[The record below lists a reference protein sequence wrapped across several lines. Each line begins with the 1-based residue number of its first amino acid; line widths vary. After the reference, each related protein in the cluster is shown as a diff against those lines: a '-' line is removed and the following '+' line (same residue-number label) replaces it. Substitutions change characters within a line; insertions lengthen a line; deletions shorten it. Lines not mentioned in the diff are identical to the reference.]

1 MNKTNTIINIFNKI
15 NMFPYFYQTFQNIN
29 EIYKRQL
36 LESIEDLE
44 FNELQKANID
54 IKECERTMLY
64 TFILTTRFKISFKEY
79 YILLFIAAYY
89 KKIDII
95 SGHHFFCSTKISKI
109 TNALTDAINENDY
122 DLFRYFNK
130 YQLEECGI
138 KQDHFVLLVK
148 ILKDAITLERTF
160 QNVNIDTN
168 NLILDESQS
177 LILLAEEVNEAY
189 RIFNNFKN
197 EPQIKFIEECGDV
210 IYPSIFAF
218 PKLISMLNEG
228 IRKKDFQNQ
237 NAFNGYI
244 KVVPISV
251 LNKKKEYLNILF
263 NKSILIYC
271 ENVKYQ
277 KAMNVEANNV
287 NDAIVYSSISPTS
300 INKILL
306 SKQVIDNDLAN
317 LTYIE
322 LTLNSDEYISIVK
335 DYIDTYQASEGD
347 KMILD
352 NLTMTFAS
360 LIKKYYEKVKCSDI
374 EAVEKLEEAIDN
386 INLLINKML
395 GLLIKK
401 YYINILS
408 CQKNLIITPRRII
421 EMVLQK
427 SATQY
432 SLKENEEYIEYYLTK
447 ENIVEI
453 SDPVCLRKE

>member
-1 MNKTNTIINIFNKI
+1 M
-15 NMFPYFYQTFQNIN
+15 
-29 EIYKRQL
+29 
-36 LESIEDLE
+36 
-44 FNELQKANID
+44 
-54 IKECERTMLY
+54 
-64 TFILTTRFKISFKEY
+64 
-79 YILLFIAAYY
+79 
-89 KKIDII
+89 
-95 SGHHFFCSTKISKI
+95 
-109 TNALTDAINENDY
+109 
-122 DLFRYFNK
+122 
-130 YQLEECGI
+130 
-138 KQDHFVLLVK
+138 
-148 ILKDAITLERTF
+148 
-160 QNVNIDTN
+160 
-168 NLILDESQS
+168 
-177 LILLAEEVNEAY
+177 
-189 RIFNNFKN
+189 
-197 EPQIKFIEECGDV
+197 
-210 IYPSIFAF
+210 
-218 PKLISMLNEG
+218 
-228 IRKKDFQNQ
+228 
-237 NAFNGYI
+237 
-244 KVVPISV
+244 
-251 LNKKKEYLNILF
+251 
-263 NKSILIYC
+263 IYC

-277 KAMNVEANNV
+277 KTMNVEANNV

-322 LTLNSDEYISIVK
+322 LTLNSDEYISIVN
-335 DYIDTYQASEGD
+335 DYIDTYQASEED

-360 LIKKYYEKVKCSDI
+360 LIKKYYEKTKCSDI

-401 YYINILS
+401 YYINILG

-447 ENIVEI
+447 ENIIEI